1 MACCGWTLIKSM
13 ARWNISNIFKHKP
26 AATLLIYTYY
36 HTWQILRSY
45 RILTI
50 QKRWHPNNEEI
61 VFLLDMAMFR
71 AHDHVIPAAQKLVA
85 SESPRCG
92 FQTPRRL
99 FGQPTFRGWLGQSKS
114 TGIPWISVEKTGAKR
129 SVSPETPTDGKTMRK
144 PWVSRRFSLVIS
156 KKKWREGETGEHF

>member
-45 RILTI
+45 RSLTI

-61 VFLLDMAMFR
+61 VFLLDMAMLKEPMIMWSPQHRSWWLPSPPVVASKHR
-71 AHDHVIPAAQKLVA
+71 ADFPANPRSEAGWDRNPRVSHGFQWKKPGQKGRFHQKLQLM
-85 SESPRCG
+85 G
-92 FQTPRRL
+92 
-99 FGQPTFRGWLGQSKS
+99 
-114 TGIPWISVEKTGAKR
+114 
-129 SVSPETPTDGKTMRK
+129 K